1 MVFSDKNFENLRI
14 SADSIIFFF
23 SPWKEICWP
32 LYVSQHL
39 SLVAAHWYFT
49 SERQPYIHKEKI
61 FFQILYHSSVNEDRT
76 VSLLII
82 LLSCLW
88 NPRKIQKL
96 SSNFT
101 GLHFCW
107 QVIKWFQEVTNTV
120 EKKKKKLIHETFYK
134 ELNWIFLFD
143 HITKF
148 RLLTLKLT
156 ITLLQFFLKGF
167 QIVTS
172 QPILYFTTSSFHAC
186 SEIIA
191 KSMLHHILLSDDILN
206 NWHASVVP
214 NAG

>member
-1 MVFSDKNFENLRI
+1 MFLPVYPSVLLSPLTQLTTLLKSIMVFSDKNFENLRI

-120 EKKKKKLIHETFYK
+120 EKKKKKV
-134 ELNWIFLFD
+134 NPWN
-143 HITKF
+143 
-148 RLLTLKLT
+148 LL
-156 ITLLQFFLKGF
+156 
-167 QIVTS
+167 
-172 QPILYFTTSSFHAC
+172 
-186 SEIIA
+186 
-191 KSMLHHILLSDDILN
+191 
-206 NWHASVVP
+206 
-214 NAG
+214 